1 MADFCIHVIIP
12 VYNCKDYLEEA
23 VNSVLKQ
30 EYERIEILLIDDG
43 SKDGSSALCDK
54 LAKNSDKITVIHQEN
69 KGVSSARNTGI
80 DYILQKYQ
88 NHWDGRYIAFLDAD
102 DAWANDF
109 FTNASVLKFPSA
121 DIIQFQSQRWNAAFT
136 RCCEPLPVEE
146 GTYAGGADTVRR
158 CRGQSFC
165 AALYDC
171 QFLEKHAIRF
181 LEGLGYSE
189 DVLFLRK
196 CVSMADSVALLSR
209 TLYHYRNNPLSAV
222 HIRNSGISYFEPM
235 LKTYLAT
242 DVDGE
247 GLVSWYLVDMIEE
260 HFRHF
265 GTISELKQ
273 WLLNHEKYVEI
284 ARKLG
289 GKRANS
295 VLTALEKHPLRY
307 AMKNYIIGGASG
319 LVKKMARTRGISAIT
334 ERIKYPIQAK
344 NKDAI

>member
-1 MADFCIHVIIP
+1 MVP
-12 VYNCKDYLEEA
+12 
-23 VNSVLKQ
+23 
-30 EYERIEILLIDDG
+30 
-43 SKDGSSALCDK
+43 KDGSSALCEK
-54 LAKNSDKITVIHQEN
+54 LAKSSDKITVIHQEN

-88 NHWDGRYIAFLDAD
+88 NHLDGHYIAFLDAD

-109 FTNASVLKFPSA
+109 FTNASVLEFPSA

-136 RCCEPLPVEE
+136 RCCEPEPLEE
-146 GTYAGGADTVRR
+146 GTYAGGVDTIWR

-165 AALYDC
+165 AALYAC

-235 LKTYLAT
+235 LKAYLAA

-247 GLVSWYLVDMIEE
+247 GWVSWYLVDMIED

-273 WLLNHEKYVEI
+273 WLLNHEEYVEI

-295 VLTALEKHPLRY
+295 ALTALEKHPLRY
-307 AMKNYIIGGASG
+307 AMKNYLIGGASM
-319 LVKKMARTRGISAIT
+319 LVKKMASARGVSAVA

-344 NKDAI
+344 NKNVI

>member
-1 MADFCIHVIIP
+1 M
-12 VYNCKDYLEEA
+12 
-23 VNSVLKQ
+23 
-30 EYERIEILLIDDG
+30 
-43 SKDGSSALCDK
+43 
-54 LAKNSDKITVIHQEN
+54 
-69 KGVSSARNTGI
+69 
-80 DYILQKYQ
+80 
-88 NHWDGRYIAFLDAD
+88 
-102 DAWANDF
+102 
-109 FTNASVLKFPSA
+109 
-121 DIIQFQSQRWNAAFT
+121 
-136 RCCEPLPVEE
+136 
-146 GTYAGGADTVRR
+146 
-158 CRGQSFC
+158 
-165 AALYDC
+165 
-171 QFLEKHAIRF
+171 
-181 LEGLGYSE
+181 
-189 DVLFLRK
+189 FLRK

-247 GLVSWYLVDMIEE
+247 GLVSWYLVDMIED

-265 GTISELKQ
+265 GTVSELKQ
-273 WLLNHEKYVEI
+273 WLLNHEEYVEI

-307 AMKNYIIGGASG
+307 AMKNYIIGGTSMF
-319 LVKKMARTRGISAIT
+319 VKKMARARGISAIT

>member
-1 MADFCIHVIIP
+1 MADFYIHVIIP
-12 VYNCKDYLEEA
+12 VYNCKNYLEEA

-30 EYERIEILLIDDG
+30 EYERIEILMIDDG

-109 FTNASVLKFPSA
+109 FTNASVLEFPSA
-121 DIIQFQSQRWNAAFT
+121 DIIQFQSQRWNATFT
-136 RCCEPLPVEE
+136 RCCEPVPVEE
-146 GTYAGGADTVRR
+146 GTYAGGVDTIWR

-165 AALYDC
+165 AALYAC

-273 WLLNHEKYVEI
+273 WLLNHEEYVEI

-307 AMKNYIIGGASG
+307 ALKNYIIGGASG
-319 LVKKMARTRGISAIT
+319 LVKKIARARGISAIT

>member
-54 LAKNSDKITVIHQEN
+54 LAKNSDKITVMHQEN

-88 NHWDGRYIAFLDAD
+88 NYLDGRYIAFLDAD

-109 FTNASVLKFPSA
+109 FTNASVLEFPSA

-136 RCCEPLPVEE
+136 RCCEPVPLEE
-146 GTYAGGADTVRR
+146 GTYAGGVDTIWR

-165 AALYDC
+165 AALYAC

-196 CVSMADSVALLSR
+196 CVSMADSIALLSR

-247 GLVSWYLVDMIEE
+247 GLVSWYLVDMIED

-265 GTISELKQ
+265 GTVSELKQ
-273 WLLNHEKYVEI
+273 WLLNHEEYVEI

-307 AMKNYIIGGASG
+307 AMKNYIIGGTSMF
-319 LVKKMARTRGISAIT
+319 VKKMARARGISAIT

>member
-1 MADFCIHVIIP
+1 MADFYIHVIIP

-69 KGVSSARNTGI
+69 KGVSCARNTGI

-88 NHWDGRYIAFLDAD
+88 NHLDGRYIAFLDAD

-109 FTNASVLKFPSA
+109 FTNASVLEFPSA

-136 RCCEPLPVEE
+136 RCCEPVPLEE
-146 GTYAGGADTVRR
+146 GTYAGGVDTIWR

-222 HIRNSGISYFEPM
+222 HIRNSGIAYFEAM
-235 LKTYLAT
+235 LKAYLAT

-247 GLVSWYLVDMIEE
+247 GLVSWYLVDMIED

-265 GTISELKQ
+265 GTVSELKQ
-273 WLLNHEKYVEI
+273 WLLNHEEYVEI

-307 AMKNYIIGGASG
+307 AMKNYLIGGASG
-319 LVKKMARTRGISAIT
+319 LVKKMARARGISAIT

-344 NKDAI
+344 NKNVI

>member
-30 EYERIEILLIDDG
+30 EYERIEILMIDDG
-43 SKDGSSALCDK
+43 SQDGSSALCDK

-88 NHWDGRYIAFLDAD
+88 NHLDGRYIAFLDAD
-102 DAWANDF
+102 DAWANGF
-109 FTNASVLKFPSA
+109 FTNASVLEFPSA

-146 GTYAGGADTVRR
+146 GTYAGGVDTIWR
-158 CRGQSFC
+158 CSGQQFGS
-165 AALYDC
+165 ALYAC
-171 QFLEKHAIRF
+171 QLLEKHEIRF

-222 HIRNSGISYFEPM
+222 HIRNSGIAYFEPM
-235 LKTYLAT
+235 LKAYLAT

-273 WLLNHEKYVEI
+273 WLLNHEEYVEI

-289 GKRANS
+289 GERANS

-307 AMKNYIIGGASG
+307 AMKNYLIGGASG
-319 LVKKMARTRGISAIT
+319 VVKKMARARGISAVA

-344 NKDAI
+344 NKNAI

>member
-121 DIIQFQSQRWNAAFT
+121 DIIQFRSERWNAAFT

-146 GTYAGGADTVRR
+146 GTYAG
-158 CRGQSFC
+158 
-165 AALYDC
+165 
-171 QFLEKHAIRF
+171 FLQK
-181 LEGLGYSE
+181 L
-189 DVLFLRK
+189 
-196 CVSMADSVALLSR
+196 
-209 TLYHYRNNPLSAV
+209 AV
-222 HIRNSGISYFEPM
+222 I
-235 LKTYLAT
+235 
-242 DVDGE
+242 
-247 GLVSWYLVDMIEE
+247 
-260 HFRHF
+260 
-265 GTISELKQ
+265 
-273 WLLNHEKYVEI
+273 
-284 ARKLG
+284 
-289 GKRANS
+289 
-295 VLTALEKHPLRY
+295 
-307 AMKNYIIGGASG
+307 
-319 LVKKMARTRGISAIT
+319 
-334 ERIKYPIQAK
+334 
-344 NKDAI
+344 

>member
-1 MADFCIHVIIP
+1 MADFYIHVIIP
-12 VYNCKDYLEEA
+12 VYNCKNYLEEA

-30 EYERIEILLIDDG
+30 EYERIEILMIDDG

-69 KGVSSARNTGI
+69 KGVSCARNTGI

-88 NHWDGRYIAFLDAD
+88 NHLDGRYIAFLDAD

-109 FTNASVLKFPSA
+109 FTNASVLEFPSA

-136 RCCEPLPVEE
+136 RCCEPVPLEE
-146 GTYAGGADTVRR
+146 GTYAGGVDTIWR

-165 AALYDC
+165 AALYAC

-307 AMKNYIIGGASG
+307 ALKNYIIGGASG
-319 LVKKMARTRGISAIT
+319 LVKR
-334 ERIKYPIQAK
+334 
-344 NKDAI
+344 

>member
-30 EYERIEILLIDDG
+30 EYERIEILMIDDG
-43 SKDGSSALCDK
+43 SQDGSSALCDK

-88 NHWDGRYIAFLDAD
+88 NHLDGRYIAFLDAD
-102 DAWANDF
+102 DAWANGF
-109 FTNASVLKFPSA
+109 FTNASVLEFPSA

-146 GTYAGGADTVRR
+146 GTYAGGVDTIWR
-158 CRGQSFC
+158 CSGQQFGS
-165 AALYDC
+165 ALYAC
-171 QFLEKHAIRF
+171 QLLEKHEIRF

-222 HIRNSGISYFEPM
+222 HIRNSGIAYFEPM
-235 LKTYLAT
+235 LKAYLAT

-247 GLVSWYLVDMIEE
+247 GLVSWYLVDMIED

-273 WLLNHEKYVEI
+273 WLLNHEEYVEI

-289 GKRANS
+289 GERANS

-307 AMKNYIIGGASG
+307 AMKNYLIGGASG
-319 LVKKMARTRGISAIT
+319 VVKKMARARGISAVA

-344 NKDAI
+344 NKNAI

>member
-69 KGVSSARNTGI
+69 KGVSCARNTGI

-88 NHWDGRYIAFLDAD
+88 NHLDGRYIAFLDAD

-109 FTNASVLKFPSA
+109 FTNASVLEFPSA

-136 RCCEPLPVEE
+136 RCCEPVPLEE
-146 GTYAGGADTVRR
+146 GTYAGGVDTIWR

-247 GLVSWYLVDMIEE
+247 GLVSWYLVDMIED
-260 HFRHF
+260 HFCHF
-265 GTISELKQ
+265 GTVSELKQ

-307 AMKNYIIGGASG
+307 AMKNYIIGGTSMF
-319 LVKKMARTRGISAIT
+319 VKKMARARGISAIT

>member
-1 MADFCIHVIIP
+1 MADFYIHVIIP

-23 VNSVLKQ
+23 VNSALKQ

-54 LAKNSDKITVIHQEN
+54 LAKNSEKITVIHQEN
-69 KGVSSARNTGI
+69 KGVSCARNTGI

-88 NHWDGRYIAFLDAD
+88 NHLDGRYIAFLDAD

-109 FTNASVLKFPSA
+109 FTNASVLEFPSA

-136 RCCEPLPVEE
+136 RCCEPVPLEE
-146 GTYAGGADTVRR
+146 GTYAGGVDTIWR

-247 GLVSWYLVDMIEE
+247 GLVSWYLVDMIED

-265 GTISELKQ
+265 GTVSELKQ
-273 WLLNHEKYVEI
+273 WLLNHEEYVEI

-307 AMKNYIIGGASG
+307 AMKNYIIGGTSMF
-319 LVKKMARTRGISAIT
+319 VKKMARARGISAIT

>member
-1 MADFCIHVIIP
+1 MADFYIHVIIP

-69 KGVSSARNTGI
+69 KGVSCARNTGI

-109 FTNASVLKFPSA
+109 FTNASVLEFPSA

-136 RCCEPLPVEE
+136 RCCEPVPLEE
-146 GTYAGGADTVRR
+146 GTYAGGVDTIWR

-247 GLVSWYLVDMIEE
+247 GLVSWYLVDMIED

-265 GTISELKQ
+265 GTVSELKQ
-273 WLLNHEKYVEI
+273 WLLNHEEYVEI

-307 AMKNYIIGGASG
+307 AMKNYIIGGTSMF
-319 LVKKMARTRGISAIT
+319 VKKMARARGISAIT

>member
-12 VYNCKDYLEEA
+12 VYNCKNYLEEA

-109 FTNASVLKFPSA
+109 FTNASVLEFPSA

-136 RCCEPLPVEE
+136 RCCEPVPLEE
-146 GTYAGGADTVRR
+146 GTYAGGVDTIWR

-165 AALYDC
+165 AALYAC

-247 GLVSWYLVDMIEE
+247 GLVSWYLVDMIED

-265 GTISELKQ
+265 GTVSKLKQ
-273 WLLNHEKYVEI
+273 WLSNHEEYVEI

-289 GKRANS
+289 GERANS

-307 AMKNYIIGGASG
+307 ALKNYIIGGASG
-319 LVKKMARTRGISAIT
+319 LVKKIARARGISAIT

>member
-1 MADFCIHVIIP
+1 MADFYIHVIIP
-12 VYNCKDYLEEA
+12 VYNCKNYLEEA

-30 EYERIEILLIDDG
+30 EYERIEILMIDDG

-69 KGVSSARNTGI
+69 KGVSCARNTGI

-88 NHWDGRYIAFLDAD
+88 NHLDGRYIAFLDAD

-109 FTNASVLKFPSA
+109 FTNASVLEFPSA

-136 RCCEPLPVEE
+136 RCCEPVPLEE
-146 GTYAGGADTVRR
+146 GTYAGGVDTIWR

-165 AALYDC
+165 AALYAC

-307 AMKNYIIGGASG
+307 ALKNYIIGGASG
-319 LVKKMARTRGISAIT
+319 LVKKIARARGISAIT

>member
-1 MADFCIHVIIP
+1 MADFYIHVVIP

-23 VNSVLKQ
+23 VKSVLKQ

-43 SKDGSSALCDK
+43 SQDDSSAICDK

-80 DYILQKYQ
+80 DYILQQYQ
-88 NHWDGRYIAFLDAD
+88 NHLDGRYIAFLDAD

-109 FTNASVLKFPSA
+109 FTNASVLEFPSA

-136 RCCEPLPVEE
+136 RCCEPVPVEE
-146 GTYAGGADTVRR
+146 GTYVGGVDTIWR
-158 CRGQSFC
+158 CSGQCFGAS
-165 AALYDC
+165 LYAC
-171 QFLEKHAIRF
+171 QLLERHAIRF
-181 LEGLGYSE
+181 LAGLRHGE

-196 CVSMADSVALLSR
+196 CVYMADSVALRGR
-209 TLYHYRNNPLSAV
+209 TLYCYRNNPISAV
-222 HIRNSGISYFEPM
+222 HARPFGIAYFEPM
-235 LKTYLAT
+235 LKAYLAM

-247 GLVSWYLVDMIEE
+247 GWISWYLVDMIEE

-265 GTISELKQ
+265 GTVSELKQ
-273 WLLNHEKYVEI
+273 WLSNHEEYVEI
-284 ARKLG
+284 ARKRG
-289 GKRANS
+289 GERANS

-307 AMKNYIIGGASG
+307 AAKNYILGGASG
-319 LVKKMARTRGISAIT
+319 LVKKIARAGGVSVVA

-344 NKDAI
+344 NKSAI

>member
-1 MADFCIHVIIP
+1 MADFYIHVIIP

-69 KGVSSARNTGI
+69 KGVSCARNTGI

-88 NHWDGRYIAFLDAD
+88 NHLDGRYIAFLDAD

-109 FTNASVLKFPSA
+109 FTNASVLEFPSA

-136 RCCEPLPVEE
+136 RCCEPVPLEE
-146 GTYAGGADTVRR
+146 GTYAGGVDTIWR

-222 HIRNSGISYFEPM
+222 HIRNSGIAYFEAM
-235 LKTYLAT
+235 LKAYLAT

-247 GLVSWYLVDMIEE
+247 GLVSWYLVDMIED

-265 GTISELKQ
+265 GTVSELKQ
-273 WLLNHEKYVEI
+273 WLLNHEEYVEI

-307 AMKNYIIGGASG
+307 AMKNYLIGGASG

>member
-88 NHWDGRYIAFLDAD
+88 NHLDGRYIAFLDAD

-109 FTNASVLKFPSA
+109 FTNASVLEFPSA

-136 RCCEPLPVEE
+136 RCCEPVPLEE
-146 GTYAGGADTVRR
+146 GTYAGGVDTIWR

-165 AALYDC
+165 AALYAC

-247 GLVSWYLVDMIEE
+247 GLVSWYLVDMIED

-265 GTISELKQ
+265 GTVSELKQ
-273 WLLNHEKYVEI
+273 WLLNHEEYVEI

-289 GKRANS
+289 GERANS

-307 AMKNYIIGGASG
+307 ALKNYIIGGASG
-319 LVKKMARTRGISAIT
+319 LVKKIARARGISAIT

>member
-12 VYNCKDYLEEA
+12 VYNCKDYLKEA

-109 FTNASVLKFPSA
+109 FTNASVLEFPSA
-121 DIIQFQSQRWNAAFT
+121 DIIQFQSQRWNATFT
-136 RCCEPLPVEE
+136 RCCEPVPVEE
-146 GTYAGGADTVRR
+146 GTYAGGVDTIWR
-158 CRGQSFC
+158 CSGQQFC
-165 AALYDC
+165 SALYAC
-171 QFLEKHAIRF
+171 QLLEKHEIRF
-181 LEGLGYSE
+181 LAGLGYSE

-209 TLYHYRNNPLSAV
+209 TFYHYRNNPLSAV

-307 AMKNYIIGGASG
+307 ALKNYIIGGASG
-319 LVKKMARTRGISAIT
+319 LVKKIARARGISAIT

>member
-109 FTNASVLKFPSA
+109 FTNASVLEFPSA

-136 RCCEPLPVEE
+136 RCCEPVPLEE
-146 GTYAGGADTVRR
+146 GTYAGGVDTIWR

-165 AALYDC
+165 AALYAC
-171 QFLEKHAIRF
+171 QFLEKHSIRF
-181 LEGLGYSE
+181 LTGLRYSE

-209 TLYHYRNNPLSAV
+209 TCYHYRNNPLSAV

-307 AMKNYIIGGASG
+307 ALKNYIIGGASG
-319 LVKKMARTRGISAIT
+319 LVKKIARARGISAIT